1 MSPMAMP
8 VKRNSRN
15 QASAGTFWTGL
26 AMTLRC
32 ILFGHLRSR
41 SRASFDDKNNRWLSP
56 CKRCRTLLVR
66 EAPGRWRPLPP
77 ESQDPVPAEPDAAET
92 TDPPGS
98 DAPRGSAGETPSV
111 TPDSK
116 DAPERGCAAGVEY
129 VKEPV

>member
-1 MSPMAMP
+1 
-8 VKRNSRN
+8 
-15 QASAGTFWTGL
+15 
-26 AMTLRC
+26 MTLRC

-77 ESQDPVPAEPDAAET
+77 QSQAPVLAEPEPVETIEPTRSGAA
-92 TDPPGS
+92 PG
-98 DAPRGSAGETPSV
+98 RAGEAPLGTPNAQD
-111 TPDSK
+111 TTQ
-116 DAPERGCAAGVEY
+116 RGCAAGLEY